1 MRVEQGRGDFMR
13 WVRRAALSV
22 KLTSV
27 EAVLNTLFSLKHLKS
42 VPKPK
47 SPNNDVKP
55 MPHFTPSAPLAPPA
69 RMFQKNSNLFAPLI

>member
-13 WVRRAALSV
+13 WVRRAALSD

-27 EAVLNTLFSLKHLKS
+27 EAALNTLFSFKHLKS

-55 MPHFTPSAPLAPPA
+55 MPHFKLRTPCTPRKNAPKA
-69 RMFQKNSNLFAPLI
+69 K